1 MAASCT
7 SLTRAS
13 VLGYGLAAIESLRT
27 APATTIR
34 TLDAYTA
41 VRTAVRDR
49 LEDTVFTVVTDL
61 VAVLTAWRELDAEI
75 RARSSLALLATAQD
89 VRTQAARLVHDGFVS
104 ETGADRLPHLARYLR
119 AARHRLVKAADNPQ
133 RDADLAWQVQDVEAL
148 YDDVIAKHPHDPEV
162 TAVRWMLEELRV
174 SLFAQQ
180 LGTPVPVSTTRIK
193 KALAATPP
201 ART

>member
-1 MAASCT
+1 M
-7 SLTRAS
+7 
-13 VLGYGLAAIESLRT
+13 RT
-27 APATTIR
+27 A
-34 TLDAYTA
+34 DAYRELRA
-41 VRTAVRDR
+41 RTRDR

-89 VRTQAARLVHDGFVS
+89 VRAQAARLVHDGFVS
-104 ETGADRLPHLARYLR
+104 ETGADRLPHLARYLK
-119 AARHRLVKAADNPQ
+119 AARHRLIKAADNPQ

-148 YDDVIAKHPHDPEV
+148 YDDAVAKRPHDPEV

-193 KALAATPP
+193 KALASTSP
-201 ART
+201 ARI

>member
-1 MAASCT
+1 M
-7 SLTRAS
+7 
-13 VLGYGLAAIESLRT
+13 
-27 APATTIR
+27 
-34 TLDAYTA
+34 
-41 VRTAVRDR
+41 
-49 LEDTVFTVVTDL
+49 FTVVTDL

-89 VRTQAARLVHDGFVS
+89 IRAQAARLVHDGFVS
-104 ETGADRLPHLARYLR
+104 ETGADRLPHLARYLK

-148 YDDVIAKHPHDPEV
+148 YDDAVAKRPHDPEV
-162 TAVRWMLEELRV
+162 AAVRWMLEELRV

-193 KALAATPP
+193 KALASTSP
-201 ART
+201 ARI